1 MMKGFFHLL
10 AAVTFIAAV
19 CASCGIDGTE
29 VVPDG
34 VVRIFADKTQITADG
49 VDAVKFRVMY
59 GSEDITSKKTCTISI
74 KGPDSSYDLPAGAGS
89 FSTAV
94 AGTYTVS
101 ATYYYGGD
109 IASDNSLTIEA
120 RQSSVQT
127 GKYYQKL
134 LGMQFTSTL
143 CPSCPSLS
151 STLKAIQ
158 SEYPGRVSV
167 VSFHVSAMGSDPM
180 WLKMCDTF
188 FKSVADSDGL
198 PAFAFNV
205 RKNTEHIIS
214 EYSKILNEMKRQ
226 LKDYPSTCGVALET
240 SVADGKADVT
250 VKITSEV
257 ASVMK
262 YHIFLVEDG
271 LDYDQM
277 GANGGYVHNN
287 VLRYCKSDSVWG
299 TTFNGGQ
306 ALEPGKEYTSTTT
319 IKLDEGWD
327 PAGLRV
333 VAVAMTTADGGTS
346 YGCNNLNDCA
356 LGSSA
361 GYILSESAK

>member
-1 MMKGFFHLL
+1 MMKGIYRML
-10 AAVTFIAAV
+10 AAVTFIAA
-19 CASCGIDGTE
+19 AFTSCGVDNPE

-34 VVRIFADKTQITADG
+34 VVRIFADKTQIIADG
-49 VDAVKFRVMY
+49 VDAVNFRVMY

-74 KGPDSSYDLPAGAGS
+74 KGTDSSYDLPAGAGS

-109 IASDNSLTIEA
+109 ILSDNSVTIEA
-120 RQSSVQT
+120 TQSSVQT

-143 CPSCPSLS
+143 CPSCPALS
-151 STLKAIQ
+151 STLKAVQ
-158 SEYPGRVSV
+158 NEYPGRVSV
-167 VSFHVSAMGSDPM
+167 VSFHVSAMGDDPM
-180 WLKMCDTF
+180 WLKMSDTF

-214 EYSKILNEMKRQ
+214 EYSKIVNEMNRQ
-226 LKDYPSTCGVALET
+226 LKDFPSTCGVALET
-240 SVADGKADVT
+240 SVADGKATVT

-262 YHIFLVEDG
+262 YHVFLVEDG
-271 LDYDQM
+271 LDFDQLGTT
-277 GANGGYVHNN
+277 GAYVHNN
-287 VLRYCKSDSVWG
+287 VLRFCKSDSVWG
-299 TTFNGGQ
+299 TTFNAGK
-306 ALEPGKEYTSTTT
+306 ALEPGVEYSAQTT
-319 IKLDEGWD
+319 ITLDQAWNTGS
-327 PAGLRV
+327 LRV
-333 VAVAMTTADGGTS
+333 VAVAMTTSDGGMS
-346 YGCNNLNDCA
+346 YACNNLNDCV
-356 LGSSA
+356 LGNSA
-361 GYILSESAK
+361 DYILSAGN